1 MTSEKLFLILSYAAV
16 FCGFLALSISGVFGV
31 IGTGLFVAAL
41 IGGWFLESS
50 KWQVSERVGT
60 VLIVLSLPAYYALY
74 KVGFFPNVGSDS
86 ALPGILARL
95 IVTLSAIKILQRKSD
110 RDWIFLY
117 VMSFFEVLLAAGLS
131 ISPLYFAAFITYIF
145 VMVCAVILFEI
156 RKTGR
161 SLLGKEPME
170 DAAGQTGIA
179 GAASKARSERFS
191 LPIRR
196 VPATAVLLII
206 FIVVLAAPMFFLLPR
221 VGGAG
226 FGGTM
231 RGGAETAVGFS
242 DTVRLGGIG
251 QIQQNDEIVL
261 RVRIDGTTPAE
272 YPDDIRWR
280 GVALDTFDNKYWRKS
295 KPTPERLMPK
305 GAGDLIQVDAARGT
319 ESFVLQTI
327 YLEPINSSVLFVLP
341 RAVGVQGGMP
351 GIFRDA
357 GGSLSAA
364 TRGERISYRVL
375 SETTMPAVSALRRDN
390 GLYSDEYEN
399 YLQLPDELDPRVR
412 ELASQIAS
420 GTRTRY
426 DAARAIESHLQTQ
439 FGYTLEQ
446 KAAGDEP
453 LADFLFNVREGHCE
467 YFATAMA
474 VMLRTQGVATR
485 VVNGFQRGDF
495 NQTAGVFVVR
505 QRNAHSWVEVY
516 FPGED
521 AWITFDPTPFA
532 GQNLT
537 ADAGGMGRRIN
548 GYLEALETLWIQYF
562 VAYDSAEQRS
572 LLASVR
578 RGASSYGK
586 QTSSVVDSVRAQI
599 LEWWREVRGDAG
611 FKQSVT
617 AVGYGLALLALG
629 IALVL
634 AFVWL
639 YRRIVNLTLWRRLRL
654 RFFGGSGGSVV
665 EFYERMQAVLASK
678 GLSRE
683 PYQTP
688 LEFAN
693 IVGIPEVITITYLY
707 NSVRFGEA
715 HLTKEQIVAIETS
728 LNSLKGSVS

>member
-1 MTSEKLFLILSYAAV
+1 MNSEKLFQILSYAAV
-16 FCGFLALSISGVFGV
+16 FCGFVALWISGVFGV
-31 IGTGLFVAAL
+31 IGTGLFLVAL
-41 IGGWFLESS
+41 IGGWFLEGS
-50 KWQVSERVGT
+50 KWQVSERLGT
-60 VLIVLSLPAYYALY
+60 VLIVLSLPAFYALY

-131 ISPLYFAAFITYIF
+131 ISPLYFAAFIAYIF
-145 VMVCAVILFEI
+145 IMVCAVILFEI

-161 SLLGKEPME
+161 SLLGREPTQ
-170 DAAGQTGIA
+170 DAAGYQGFDSDERKT
-179 GAASKARSERFS
+179 RSERFS

-196 VPATAVLLII
+196 VPATAVLLIV
-206 FIVVLAAPMFFLLPR
+206 FIVLLAAPMFFLLPR

-226 FGGTM
+226 FGGSM

-251 QIQQNDEIVL
+251 RIQQNDEIVL

-272 YPDDIRWR
+272 YPEDIRWR
-280 GVALDTFDNKYWRKS
+280 GVALDTFDNQYWRKS
-295 KPTPERLMPK
+295 KTAQERLMPK
-305 GAGDLIQVDAARGT
+305 GAGDLIQVDAAHGT
-319 ESFVLQTI
+319 ESFVLQTM
-327 YLEPINSSVLFVLP
+327 YLEPVNSSVLFVLP
-341 RAVGVQGGMP
+341 RAIGVQGGMP
-351 GIFRDA
+351 AILRDA

-364 TRGERISYRVL
+364 TKGDRVSYRVL

-399 YLQLPDELDPRVR
+399 YLQLPDELDPRVT
-412 ELASQIAS
+412 ELASQITA

-446 KAAGDEP
+446 KAGGDQP
-453 LADFLFNVREGHCE
+453 LGDFLFNVRDGHCE

-495 NQTAGVFVVR
+495 NQTAEVFVVR

-521 AWITFDPTPFA
+521 AWITFDPTPSA

-537 ADAGGMGRRIN
+537 
-548 GYLEALETLWIQYF
+548 
-562 VAYDSAEQRS
+562 
-572 LLASVR
+572 
-578 RGASSYGK
+578 
-586 QTSSVVDSVRAQI
+586 
-599 LEWWREVRGDAG
+599 
-611 FKQSVT
+611 
-617 AVGYGLALLALG
+617 
-629 IALVL
+629 
-634 AFVWL
+634 
-639 YRRIVNLTLWRRLRL
+639 
-654 RFFGGSGGSVV
+654 
-665 EFYERMQAVLASK
+665 
-678 GLSRE
+678 
-683 PYQTP
+683 
-688 LEFAN
+688 
-693 IVGIPEVITITYLY
+693 
-707 NSVRFGEA
+707 
-715 HLTKEQIVAIETS
+715 
-728 LNSLKGSVS
+728 